1 VVSERVGVAY
11 GDGVGILRERLG
23 IRPVDVGA
31 VLVIMI
37 AVEINVVVGGG
48 VGAKPLNAAA
58 YVAGA
63 VLVLPVLLR
72 HKWPLPALIGCA
84 VLLFFYYIFFRRNI
98 TPAPLLCLSLYDA
111 AVAGYLAAAIVIP
124 VFYMSVGL
132 FVVDAST
139 HQGLVSLAAEFLP
152 SAVVLGLAIM
162 LGEVM
167 RSRRALAAETAQRLR
182 LADEEREAEAAARVA
197 GERLRIARELH
208 DTVAHSMATITVQA
222 ASALHLID
230 GDAGSRAGPNG
241 RAGGTGGAGGAG
253 GAGPAG
259 IRAAL
264 VAIRDTS
271 KSALADMRVTL
282 GQLRGDD
289 ADVDAAETRT
299 AGLSR
304 LDSLTEAVRAAGAP
318 VSVTI
323 EGEPAPLPPDV
334 DHAAYRILQESLT
347 NVLRHAGPDA
357 SAAICLRYGPGRL
370 AIRVTDDGTGADGER
385 HAGGHGL
392 TGMSERAAAVGG
404 DLSAGPGAG
413 GGFEV
418 TATLP
423 VGTPRAEPPK
433 LPEPSKAKAMEAT
446 TAPVEAT
453 TAPAEAGV
461 AAPAEGAAPAEE
473 AAGRANGATLASPR
487 AATHP

>member
-1 VVSERVGVAY
+1 
-11 GDGVGILRERLG
+11 VGILRERLG
-23 IRPVDVGA
+23 IRPIDVGA

-48 VGAKPLNAAA
+48 AGAKPLNAAA

-72 HKWPLPALIGCA
+72 HKWPLPGLIVCS
-84 VLLFFYYIFFRRNI
+84 VLLFLYYTSFRRNI
-98 TPAPLLCLSLYDA
+98 SPAPLLCLPLYDA

-132 FVVDAST
+132 FVVDMST
-139 HQGLVSLAAEFLP
+139 HQSLVSLAAEFLP
-152 SAVVLGLAIM
+152 SVVVLALAIV
-162 LGEVM
+162 LGDTV
-167 RSRRALAAETAQRLR
+167 RSRRSLAAETAYRLR

-230 GDAGSRAGPNG
+230 EDAGSRAGPP
-241 RAGGTGGAGGAG
+241 GGAG

-282 GQLRGDD
+282 GQLRCYD
-289 ADVDAAETRT
+289 AEVDAAETRT

-304 LDSLTEAVRAAGAP
+304 LESLTEAVRAAGAP
-318 VSVTI
+318 VSVTT

-357 SAAICLRYGPGRL
+357 SATICLRYAPGRL
-370 AIRVTDDGTGADGER
+370 TIRVTDDGTGAGGER
-385 HAGGHGL
+385 YAGGHGL

-404 DLSAGPGAG
+404 DLSAGPGPG

-418 TATLP
+418 TAMLP
-423 VGTPRAEPPK
+423 VGTPGAEPPK
-433 LPEPSKAKAMEAT
+433 LPEPSNAT
-446 TAPVEAT
+446 
-453 TAPAEAGV
+453 
-461 AAPAEGAAPAEE
+461 AAPAEE
-473 AAGRANGATLASPR
+473 TAERASGATLASPR
-487 AATHP
+487 AAAHP

>member
-48 VGAKPLNAAA
+48 AGAKPLNVAA

-84 VLLFFYYIFFRRNI
+84 VLLFFYYIFLRRNI

-162 LGEVM
+162 LGEVV
-167 RSRRALAAETAQRLR
+167 RSRRALTAETAQRLR

-230 GDAGSRAGPNG
+230 GDAGSRTGPHG
-241 RAGGTGGAGGAG
+241 RAGGTGGTGGAGGAG

-357 SAAICLRYGPGRL
+357 SATICLRYAPGRVT
-370 AIRVTDDGTGADGER
+370 IRVTDDGTGADGER
-385 HAGGHGL
+385 QAGGHGL

-423 VGTPRAEPPK
+423 VGTPGAEPPK
-433 LPEPSKAKAMEAT
+433 LPEPSKAAAMEAT

-453 TAPAEAGV
+453 TAPADATEG
-461 AAPAEGAAPAEE
+461 AAPAEGAA
-473 AAGRANGATLASPR
+473 GRASGAALASPP
-487 AATHP
+487 APAHP

>member
-1 VVSERVGVAY
+1 MVSERVGVAY

-132 FVVDAST
+132 FVVDMST

-230 GDAGSRAGPNG
+230 GDAGSRAGPHR
-241 RAGGTGGAGGAG
+241 RAGGAD
-253 GAGPAG
+253 GAGPTG

-271 KSALADMRVTL
+271 KGALADMRVTL

-323 EGEPAPLPPDV
+323 EGEPTPLPPDV

-370 AIRVTDDGTGADGER
+370 TVRVTDDGTGADGER

-423 VGTPRAEPPK
+423 VGTPGAEPPK
-433 LPEPSKAKAMEAT
+433 LPDPSKAKAMEAT
-446 TAPVEAT
+446 T
-453 TAPAEAGV
+453 
-461 AAPAEGAAPAEE
+461 APAEE